1 MVAAVAIVQVV
12 SAEAVL
18 VDCFYFAAAAVAVA
32 ATVAFASV
40 DVDFA
45 LGKCANNQCDRGLAN
60 IGQVVCVHNKSNS
73 TEYSGVEP

>member
-12 SAEAVL
+12 SADAVL
-18 VDCFYFAAAAVAVA
+18 VGCFYFAAAAAVAVAVA

-45 LGKCANNQCDRGLAN
+45 LGKCAKQCD
-60 IGQVVCVHNKSNS
+60 
-73 TEYSGVEP
+73 T

>member
-12 SAEAVL
+12 SADAVL
-18 VDCFYFAAAAVAVA
+18 VGCFYFAAAAAAVAVA

-45 LGKCANNQCDRGLAN
+45 LGK
-60 IGQVVCVHNKSNS
+60 VC
-73 TEYSGVEP
+73 

>member
-1 MVAAVAIVQVV
+1 MVAAVAIEQVV
-12 SAEAVL
+12 SADAVL

-45 LGKCANNQCDRGLAN
+45 LLGK
-60 IGQVVCVHNKSNS
+60 V
-73 TEYSGVEP
+73 Y

>member
-12 SAEAVL
+12 SADAVL
-18 VDCFYFAAAAVAVA
+18 VGCFYFAAAAAVAVA

-45 LGKCANNQCDRGLAN
+45 LGK
-60 IGQVVCVHNKSNS
+60 VC
-73 TEYSGVEP
+73 